1 MEHKGHLAD
10 QRKTTTKATYKVEDV
25 NKENVNEV
33 VYRAI
38 KAETTK
44 KEK

>member
-1 MEHKGHLAD
+1 M
-10 QRKTTTKATYKVEDV
+10 KATYKGEDV

>member
-1 MEHKGHLAD
+1 M
-10 QRKTTTKATYKVEDV
+10 KATYKGGKNV

-38 KAETTK
+38 EAETTK
-44 KEK
+44 SEM

>member
-10 QRKTTTKATYKVEDV
+10 QRKKTKATYKGSEDV

-38 KAETTK
+38 KVETTK